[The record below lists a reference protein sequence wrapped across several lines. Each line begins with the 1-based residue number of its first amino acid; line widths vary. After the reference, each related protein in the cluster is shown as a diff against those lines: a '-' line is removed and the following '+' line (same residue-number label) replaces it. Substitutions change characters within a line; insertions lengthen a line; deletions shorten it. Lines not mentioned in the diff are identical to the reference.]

1 LLKIAE
7 EFSLKSSPN
16 HLYQSNNY
24 AIQHL
29 QAQRGDKA
37 VTYQTLLY
45 EKKDGIGT
53 VTINR
58 PEALN
63 AFNSTVYN
71 ELYDIFEAIEK
82 DTDVRV
88 VILRGS
94 GEKAF
99 AAGSDVAEM
108 ANMNTLEI
116 QKFMATIRKASDRI
130 YSLSK
135 PTIAAISG
143 YALGG
148 GNELAMCCDLRI
160 ASEKA
165 RFGQP
170 EINLGLIPG
179 AGGTQRLPRL
189 IGAAKAKEMI
199 FLGDMIDAATALNL
213 GLVNQVVPPEKL
225 MEEAASWAAKLASKS
240 APVLAMAKL
249 AINTG
254 IDTDMDSGLDMEA
267 RCDALC
273 FATEDQKEGMK
284 AFLEKRKAIFKNK

>member
-1 LLKIAE
+1 
-7 EFSLKSSPN
+7 
-16 HLYQSNNY
+16 
-24 AIQHL
+24 
-29 QAQRGDKA
+29 
-37 VTYQTLLY
+37 
-45 EKKDGIGT
+45 
-53 VTINR
+53 
-58 PEALN
+58 
-63 AFNSTVYN
+63 
-71 ELYDIFEAIEK
+71 
-82 DTDVRV
+82 
-88 VILRGS
+88 
-94 GEKAF
+94 
-99 AAGSDVAEM
+99 
-108 ANMNTLEI
+108 
-116 QKFMATIRKASDRI
+116 MATIRKASDRI

-135 PTIAAISG
+135 PTIAVISG

-189 IGAAKAKEMI
+189 IGAAKAKELI

-213 GLVNQVVPPEKL
+213 GLVNKVVPPEKL
-225 MEEAASWAAKLASKS
+225 MEEAIAWATKLASKS
-240 APVLAMAKL
+240 VPVLAMAKL

-254 IDTDMDSGLDMEA
+254 LDIDMDSGLDMEA

-284 AFLEKRKAIFKNK
+284 AFLEKRKAVFKNK